1 MENFLK
7 VVLLRRKVILVV
19 KAELR
24 THIMEGQQKQLK
36 LYI

>member
-24 THIMEGQQKQLK
+24 AHIMEGPKKQLK